1 VIAHENANNIF
12 GGTDMR
18 TDVRTDITI
27 RHEAMG
33 ALLRALGMVDT
44 ERFICMVKRD
54 TFDYTEWR
62 RGMWNDM
69 TIEEIYADAAAHY
82 EKAKG

>member
-1 VIAHENANNIF
+1 
-12 GGTDMR
+12 MR
-18 TDVRTDITI
+18 TDIAI

-33 ALLRALGMVDT
+33 ALVRALGIVDA
-44 ERFICMVKRD
+44 ERFISMVKRD

-69 TIEEIYADAAAHY
+69 SIDEVFAEASEHY
-82 EKAKG
+82 KRTQP